1 MSTLSCC
8 VLCMCGCVLQSTC
21 RCLCSSLLLVVCVDL
36 FIRLVILILINLM
49 LQIAQS
55 SAVNLR
61 WHWAAFRATRGSN
74 LELIRLWQQPIIR
87 RLKQGDEVG
96 MGGRLVSKCRVS
108 IETVAMAER
117 NLTSLGTNINSLT
130 SWLYGH
136 DARESRLRGFRVSR
150 ASAERWRDQY
160 GGWPKRFRGR
170 DEIWICN
177 DRLMKGCSQ
186 KVCHCCQEEGRGKKS
201 PKCQQVCFYSFYST
215 KKNLFNTISVD
226 PD

>member
-1 MSTLSCC
+1 MSCC
-8 VLCMCGCVLQSTC
+8 VLCMCGCVLPSTC
-21 RCLCSSLLLVVCVDL
+21 RCLCSSLLLVAYVDL

-49 LQIAQS
+49 LQTAQS

-61 WHWAAFRATRGSN
+61 WGRAAFRATSGGN

-87 RLKQGDEVG
+87 CLKQGED
-96 MGGRLVSKCRVS
+96 GGWLVSKCRVS

-130 SWLYGH
+130 SWFYGH
-136 DARESRLRGFRVSR
+136 DPHESRLRGFRVSR
-150 ASAERWRDQY
+150 ASAERWRDKY

-186 KVCHCCQEEGRGKKS
+186 KVCYCCQEEWKGGEKNLPNVSRFVFIHVTAPEKK
-201 PKCQQVCFYSFYST
+201 
-215 KKNLFNTISVD
+215 LFNTISVD
-226 PD
+226 LD